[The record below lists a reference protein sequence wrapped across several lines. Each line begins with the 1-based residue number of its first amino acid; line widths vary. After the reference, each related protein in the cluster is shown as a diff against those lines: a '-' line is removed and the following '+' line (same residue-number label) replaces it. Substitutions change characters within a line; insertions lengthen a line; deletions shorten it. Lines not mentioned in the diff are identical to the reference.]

1 MSLKKD
7 IRFLKNQMH
16 APQFLEFKDAP
27 KDLEILLSV
36 KFKEKFFLN
45 MLIISVSVKR
55 IFFLKIVN
63 LLMFLLR
70 GYE

>member
-1 MSLKKD
+1 MSFKKD
-7 IRFLKNQMH
+7 IRFLKKQMH
-16 APQFLEFKDAP
+16 APQFFKFEDAP

-45 MLIISVSVKR
+45 TLIISISVKR

>member
-1 MSLKKD
+1 MSFKKD
-7 IRFLKNQMH
+7 IRFLKKQMH
-16 APQFLEFKDAP
+16 APQFLEFKDVL

-45 MLIISVSVKR
+45 TLIISVSVKR
-55 IFFLKIVN
+55 IFFLKIMN